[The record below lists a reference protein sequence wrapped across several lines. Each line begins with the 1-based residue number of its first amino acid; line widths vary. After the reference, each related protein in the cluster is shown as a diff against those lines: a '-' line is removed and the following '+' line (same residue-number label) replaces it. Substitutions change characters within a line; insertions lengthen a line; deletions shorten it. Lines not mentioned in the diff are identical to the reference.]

1 MPKIILGERPS
12 QAKPSC
18 GPKRKERMTG
28 QFHSYMNPKC
38 DSGPFQDKGGC
49 GVFAREPIK
58 QGELLC
64 LWGGRVIAEDEID
77 YNMPNLTQ
85 RVLQIDDNL
94 YFLTPEILEPSD
106 CFNHSC
112 EPNAGFTGQI
122 GLIAMRAIE
131 VGEEICMDYAMCDS
145 KPYDEFDCYCGSAN
159 CRGRVTGND
168 WENHELQLRYKGYF
182 SPYLARRIKAS
193 QTKIPVIA

>member
-1 MPKIILGERPS
+1 MWTKTKGKNDWSISLLYESEVR
-12 QAKPSC
+12 
-18 GPKRKERMTG
+18 
-28 QFHSYMNPKC
+28 F
-38 DSGPFQDKGGC
+38 GPFQDKGGC

-58 QGELLC
+58 KGELLC
-64 LWGGRVIAEDEID
+64 LWGGRVVAEDEID
-77 YNMPNLTQ
+77 YNMPDLTQ

-122 GLIAMRAIE
+122 GLIAMRDIE
-131 VGEEICMDYAMCDS
+131 AGEEICMDYAMCDS

-168 WENHELQLRYKGYF
+168 WENPELQVRYKGYF

-193 QTKIPVIA
+193 QAKIPVVA

>member
-1 MPKIILGERPS
+1 LQSTQWFRAVVLWLFLFACILVLSLWHRMPKIILGEMPS
-12 QAKPSC
+12 
-18 GPKRKERMTG
+18 PKRKERMTG

-38 DSGPFQDKGGC
+38 DSGPFKDKGGC

-58 QGELLC
+58 KGELLC
-64 LWGGRVIAEDEID
+64 LWGGKVIAEDEID

-94 YFLTPEILEPSD
+94 YFLTPEMLEPSD

-122 GLIAMRAIE
+122 GLIAMRDIE

-145 KPYDEFDCYCGSAN
+145 KPYDEFDCYCGSEK
-159 CRGRVTGND
+159 CRGRVN
-168 WENHELQLRYKGYF
+168 
-182 SPYLARRIKAS
+182 
-193 QTKIPVIA
+193 

>member
-1 MPKIILGERPS
+1 MPKIILGEMPS
-12 QAKPSC
+12 
-18 GPKRKERMTG
+18 PKRKERMTG

-38 DSGPFQDKGGC
+38 DSGPFKDKGGC

-58 QGELLC
+58 KGELLC

-122 GLIAMRAIE
+122 GLIAMRDIE

-145 KPYDEFDCYCGSAN
+145 KPYDEFDCYCSSEN

-168 WENHELQLRYKGYF
+168 WERPDLQARYKGYF
-182 SPYLARRIKAS
+182 SPYLARRIKALKTEIS
-193 QTKIPVIA
+193 VAA